1 MREWLGFL
9 VALPFTPLFLLEDYL
24 DSRRFAAW
32 KEAERQRGIDLA
44 EGQ

>member
-24 DSRRFAAW
+24 DNRRFAAW
-32 KEAERQRGIDLA
+32 KQAQRQRSIDRA
-44 EGQ
+44 EGE